1 MGLPKILIDFYLF
14 QAPPKFNDIERALNF
29 AEETGL
35 GERFALEIRNAELLG
50 NDELCA
56 EFLKEVILVSVDSPD
71 YINRIFPGKTV
82 YMRIHGREN
91 WYSYNYSQE
100 EIKETIEK
108 ITELEREKV
117 YIYFNNNHKMLE
129 NARKALKAF
138 SGL

>member
-1 MGLPKILIDFYLF
+1 M
-14 QAPPKFNDIERALNF
+14 
-29 AEETGL
+29 
-35 GERFALEIRNAELLG
+35 
-50 NDELCA
+50 
-56 EFLKEVILVSVDSPD
+56 DSPD

-82 YMRIHGREN
+82 YMRMHGREN